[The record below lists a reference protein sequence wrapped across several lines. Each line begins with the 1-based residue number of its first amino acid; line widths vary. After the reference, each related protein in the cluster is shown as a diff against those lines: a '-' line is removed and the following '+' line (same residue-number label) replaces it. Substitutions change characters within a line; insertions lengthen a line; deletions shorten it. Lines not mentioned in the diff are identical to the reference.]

1 MAVFL
6 ARLLV
11 ARRPARARLVFRRTA
26 FQVGVVG
33 KHAGDVAVQ
42 FPVAMIGV
50 QMNAHLPVVWR
61 GRH

>member
-1 MAVFL
+1 
-6 ARLLV
+6 
-11 ARRPARARLVFRRTA
+11 
-26 FQVGVVG
+26 
-33 KHAGDVAVQ
+33 VQ